1 MNRTLGNALCS
12 RDNALNFIR
21 LLLAMAVI
29 FWHTYPTSGAIP
41 SWPAAELG
49 AWAVNA
55 FFALSGFLIAGSRL
69 HLKFWPYLGRRA
81 ARVFPAFWTVLVV
94 TGFVFAPISTIFT
107 GRAYRLDDGLNYV
120 AQNSLLWPGE
130 LGVGETLRGIPHPDS
145 WNGSLWTLFF
155 EFGAYLAAGTL
166 LSIRLVRRK
175 LVWVSLAIL
184 AILSV
189 AVASGIGEGFPRLLD
204 QIVPAVRLWSFF
216 AAGMLAYALR
226 DRIPTTVSV
235 GLASGIALALTFS
248 LGAAGWLGQIPLAV
262 LLLWLGAR
270 IPVRV
275 GSSNDVSYGM
285 YVYAFP
291 VQQLLV
297 VAGFAKAAGPELSAV
312 TAAALT
318 LPFAWASWRFIER
331 PAIESC
337 TDGRVKRRREW
348 RRAR

>member
-120 AQNSLLWPGE
+120 AQNSLLWLGE

-204 QIVPAVRLWSFF
+204 QIVPGRPPLVLLRGWNAGVRASRSNSHHRL
-216 AAGMLAYALR
+216 GRTRLR
-226 DRIPTTVSV
+226 NSPCPDVQSGGC
-235 GLASGIALALTFS
+235 GLAGTDSPGGPPSLA
-248 LGAAGWLGQIPLAV
+248 
-262 LLLWLGAR
+262 
-270 IPVRV
+270 
-275 GSSNDVSYGM
+275 
-285 YVYAFP
+285 
-291 VQQLLV
+291 
-297 VAGFAKAAGPELSAV
+297 
-312 TAAALT
+312 
-318 LPFAWASWRFIER
+318 
-331 PAIESC
+331 
-337 TDGRVKRRREW
+337 RRENSGES
-348 RRAR
+348 RILE